1 MSLVQFLVDHKLIR
15 PDQAAEAVKH
25 RTTSGGSLSDAL
37 ISLGL
42 VRAEV
47 LRELM
52 GAPPPEPNTIEDTG
66 LDPRFLLY
74 LLLKT
79 MYVTGVEVPSAMSNQ
94 IRLHGGII
102 ETILQ
107 DAKVKK
113 LVSVLGTIGSFTG
126 ELRYE
131 LTDLG
136 RQWALDALTQ
146 SRYVGPAPVPLAD
159 YQSQVMKQ
167 SIELETV
174 TRDTLTRAMAHLV
187 LPQSIFHQVGP
198 AVNSAKSI
206 LLFGASGNGK
216 TSLAEAIADA
226 FGGHIYVPHCL
237 EVDQQIITVYDD
249 AVHEPIDPQPE
260 PARPEGA
267 PPAAAV
273 PPAEEYDQRW
283 VKCKR
288 PVVVTGGELT
298 LETLDLIHDPIS
310 NYYEAP
316 AHIKAAGG
324 IFIIDDFGRQRVPP
338 REILNRW
345 ILPLERRV
353 DYLTLHTGKKVRMP
367 FDQVVIF
374 STNMEPRELMDDAA
388 MRRVQYKFRLPAPT
402 REDYIEVFRR
412 VCKAHTLDPPSD
424 DLLSHLIDF
433 VYPQTHSPLSAY
445 HPRFIVEHA
454 ITTCDYEG
462 VPRALT
468 KELAQEAVLN
478 LVATQLPEDIELATP
493 ESPGGG

>member
-1 MSLVQFLVDHKLIR
+1 MSLVQFLVDHDLIR

-42 VRAEV
+42 IRPEV
-47 LRELM
+47 LQELM
-52 GAPPPEPNTIEDTG
+52 GAPPPEPGTIEDTG
-66 LDPRFLLY
+66 LDERFLLY

-79 MYVTGVEVPSAMSNQ
+79 MYVTGVETPSAMSNQ
-94 IRLHGGII
+94 IH
-102 ETILQ
+102 LQ

-131 LTDLG
+131 LTDQG
-136 RQWALDALTQ
+136 RRWALDALNQ
-146 SRYVGPAPVPLAD
+146 SRYVGPAPVPLSD
-159 YQSQVMKQ
+159 YQAQIMKQ

-174 TRDTLTRAMAHLV
+174 TRDTLTRALSHLV
-187 LPQSIFHQVGP
+187 LPPQIFRQVGP

-206 LLFGASGNGK
+206 LLFGGSGNGK

-226 FGGHIYVPHCL
+226 FGGHIFVPHCI
-237 EVDQQIITVYDD
+237 EVDQQIITIYDE
-249 AVHEPIDPQPE
+249 AVHTPLEPQPD
-260 PARPEGA
+260 PSRPEGA
-267 PPAAAV
+267 SRAAAM
-273 PPAEEYDQRW
+273 PPTEEYDARW
-283 VKCKR
+283 VKCRR

-324 IFIIDDFGRQRVPP
+324 IFIIDDFGRQRVAP

-374 STNMEPRELMDDAA
+374 STNMEPKELMDDAA

-402 REDYIEVFRR
+402 PEDYIEVFRR
-412 VCKAHTLDPPSD
+412 VCKAHSLDPPSD
-424 DLLSHLIDF
+424 DLLSHLIEV
-433 VYPQTHSPLSAY
+433 VYPQTNSPLSAY

-462 VPRALT
+462 VPRQLT
-468 KELAQEAVLN
+468 LDLAQEAVLN
-478 LVATQLPEDIELATP
+478 LVATQLPEDIELQTAR
-493 ESPGGG
+493 SPAGN